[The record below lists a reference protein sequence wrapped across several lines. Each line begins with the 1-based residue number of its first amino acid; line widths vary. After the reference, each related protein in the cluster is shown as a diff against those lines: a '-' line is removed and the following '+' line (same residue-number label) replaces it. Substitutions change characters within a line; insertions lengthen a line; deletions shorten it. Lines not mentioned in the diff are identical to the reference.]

1 MNFSEQWR
9 ELWPIGSIFSAPKL
23 IPAPSPQ
30 LSPLL
35 FNPSSFPIPLLSDR
49 SLSVSTPPS
58 PSPSSLLS
66 YLRCHSSPSSLLLF
80 FPSGDNSHSIA
91 YLSVSFRDPQRPQ
104 VGELFFQTDGF
115 KHPFHRISSISVVP
129 VVPALDWCCPED
141 NSDAAVEGFLIA
153 TTLYSVNWFRIEIR
167 ALDSGAQRPV
177 LVPVAKQGFGISV
190 VHACWNPHFQ
200 EESAVLLENGDLCW
214 FNLSTRRGGRVTVMV
229 DADDP
234 GEWLGCVFGGQPWI
248 LIVGCSK
255 AVLVVDLRVEKAT
268 KPRVLA
274 KAGLEG
280 SVDDRILSFCKAG
293 FSDFHVSVVTQT
305 RLLLFDMKQLSMA
318 PLLMWNHFL
327 DHPSHVSM
335 FRLSE
340 LGPSEKHQWALES
353 GFATIVG
360 SFRND
365 SFSLFCYAPSESQG
379 VIGNT
384 SFDAWGLPSG
394 LALSGKQCGFGD
406 ELFKELLASE
416 QLPDGMEWQEMRD
429 RVAGFFILPSDIFKV
444 ESRDDGVSGFNLIR
458 LMTSGKLEMQSYNA
472 SSDLSSYS
480 SASRNNDLVEIK
492 DSSSCCKSSE
502 GIEVSTRYSFLK
514 LQNFHLCLNGDLS
527 NTSSVHEPRL
537 NKKVPDQLDI
547 KKDVSTCSQPVAS
560 QEALDVRTICT
571 NESALSNQLTCNGNS
586 DNPRAVKKEPSTM
599 DDHFESS
606 REVGLEILDM
616 GSDQLEIELVTKVFQ
631 PDEDKICK
639 CLKRQLSKWL
649 EGSEPSEDFSSWLK

>member
-23 IPAPSPQ
+23 TPAPSPQ
-30 LSPLL
+30 FSPLL
-35 FNPSSFPIPLLSDR
+35 FNPSFSPIPLLSDR
-49 SLSVSTPPS
+49 SLAVSTPPS
-58 PSPSSLLS
+58 PSPSSLLA
-66 YLRCHSSPSSLLLF
+66 YLRCCSSPFTLLLF
-80 FPSGDNSHSIA
+80 FPSGDNSDSIA
-91 YLSVSFRDPQRPQ
+91 YVSVSFLDPRRPK

-115 KHPFHRISSISVVP
+115 KHPFHRISSVSVVP
-129 VVPALDWCCPED
+129 VVPDLDWCCPED
-141 NSDAAVEGFLIA
+141 NSDVAVEGFLIA

-167 ALDSGAQRPV
+167 VLESGAERPV

-214 FNLSTRRGGRVTVMV
+214 FNLNTRRGGRVRVMV
-229 DADDP
+229 DEEDP
-234 GEWLGCVFGGQPWI
+234 GEWLGCVYGGQPWI

-255 AVLVVDLRVEKAT
+255 AVVVVDLRAEKGT
-268 KPRVLA
+268 KSMVLA

-293 FSDFHVSVVTQT
+293 FSDFHVSLVTQR
-305 RLLLFDMKQLSMA
+305 RLLLFDVKQLPMV

-340 LGPSEKHQWALES
+340 LGPSEEHQWALES

-365 SFSLFCYAPSESQG
+365 SFSLFCYALSESQG

-384 SFDAWGLPSG
+384 SFDARGLPTG
-394 LALSGKQCGFGD
+394 LALSGKQCGSGD

-416 QLPDGMEWQEMRD
+416 QVLDGMEWQEMRD
-429 RVAGFFILPSDIFKV
+429 RVAGFFILPSDIFKA
-444 ESRDDGVSGFNLIR
+444 ESRDDGVSGFSLIR
-458 LMTSGKLEMQSYNA
+458 LMTSGKLEMQRYNA

-480 SASRNNDLVEIK
+480 SARGNNDPVEII
-492 DSSSCCKSSE
+492 DSLSCCKSSE

-514 LQNFHLCLNGDLS
+514 LQNFHLCLNGNLS
-527 NTSSVHEPRL
+527 NTSSMHGPQP

-547 KKDVSTCSQPVAS
+547 KKDVNICSQPVAS
-560 QEALDVRTICT
+560 QEAVDVLTICT
-571 NESALSNQLTCNGNS
+571 NETALSNQLTCNGNS
-586 DNPRAVKKEPSTM
+586 DNPRTVKKEPSTM

-639 CLKRQLSKWL
+639 FLKRQLSKWL
-649 EGSEPSEDFSSWLK
+649 EGSEPHEDFSSWLK